1 MQTHMQAVYVTLLL
15 LYTWDTEYIQL
26 TGADEACVSTIYNCV
41 QQQQQQQLAAAK
53 AILMQHGMSYAKTSQ
68 LSRQAGTMIHD

>member
-1 MQTHMQAVYVTLLL
+1 MQTHMQAVYVALLL

-26 TGADEACVSTIYNCV
+26 TGADEACVNTIYNCV
-41 QQQQQQQLAAAK
+41 QQQQQLAAAK
-53 AILMQHGMSYAKTSQ
+53 AILLQHGMSYAKTSQ